1 MHKISNITHEIN
13 SLFKNI
19 SQIPNLTLQNNI
31 FNNTFSDVSFI
42 NSGSDGSI
50 YKAKHIIDDK
60 WYAIKKIPF
69 FINKENPTEI
79 VAKNIL
85 NKLKEVRCMSALD
98 HINIIKYYTSW
109 IEPDTI
115 EQNIVIDDTNYY
127 SICLYVQ
134 MELMQ
139 LSLREFLQDIDFSI
153 RKKNIQILVN
163 GILNGV
169 EYLHEKDIIH
179 RDLKPENVLLNLE
192 DNNIID
198 IKIADFSLVIEKQ
211 INLNNSEDN
220 VGTPVYT
227 PPEQYNSR
235 IGNKYDIYSLGIIIY
250 EIFQEFRTF
259 METYENIKKLQIGN
273 YPKTLNKLLIKM
285 INTDYNKR
293 PDMHYIKNN
302 LKIENLFI

>member
-1 MHKISNITHEIN
+1 MEKISDITEEIN
-13 SLFKNI
+13 FLFKNI
-19 SQIPNLTLQNNI
+19 SQIPNLTLQNDI
-31 FNNTFSDVSFI
+31 FNKTFSDVSFI
-42 NSGSDGSI
+42 NNGSDGTI
-50 YKAKHIIDDK
+50 YKVKHIIDDK

-69 FINKENPTEI
+69 FIDKKNPTEI

-98 HINIIKYYTSW
+98 HENIIKYYTSW

-115 EQNIVIDDTNYY
+115 DSHITINNTNYY

-139 LSLREFLQDIDFSI
+139 LSLRDFLQDIDFSI
-153 RKKNIQILVN
+153 RKKNIRILVN

-169 EYLHEKDIIH
+169 EYLHEKGIIH
-179 RDLKPENVLLNLE
+179 RDLKPENVLLNLK

-211 INLNNSEDN
+211 LNLHNSEGN

-227 PPEQYNSR
+227 PPELYNSC

-250 EIFQEFRTF
+250 EIFQEFKTF
-259 METYENIKKLQIGN
+259 METYENIKKLQTGN
-273 YPKTLNKLLIKM
+273 YPKKLNTLLIKM
-285 INTDYNKR
+285 INADYNKR
-293 PDMHYIKNN
+293 PDMQYIKNN